1 MENWE
6 RLEKEQQITFL
17 LSAMVRTWLELGS
30 TNPSEFYLEFCD
42 ASADKKGF
50 YLVAV
55 RDTGTNYFT
64 LTFTYSDEGCVQV
77 IATPYRYRRLDF
89 KDTVVLELLT
99 IEDYS
104 KLVSFLHKDYVDFLL
119 ENCLGL
125 FENDKIWD
133 DTFKSYLSNAV
144 LVFKEQEYLKQLQ
157 MRDIEDIEMEL
168 THSFNRLVRMYGN
181 LLRNSKLDTVATVK
195 GTSSS
200 ELSLSTTGLTFEVM
214 LGEWGVYTF
223 EVQPNDEGYQTICV
237 FALSDACKYLTK
249 FEVYVNDF
257 KEGVHLATL
266 IPKGQQLPFLQDL
279 ESCIISLGLWGDY
292 YIPTKRLYK

>member
-42 ASADKKGF
+42 VSADKKGF

-77 IATPYRYRRLDF
+77 IVTPYRYRRPDF

-99 IEDYS
+99 TEDYS
-104 KLVSFLHKDYVDFLL
+104 KLVSCLHKDYIDFLL

-133 DTFKSYLSNAV
+133 DTFKSYLSSAV

-157 MRDIEDIEMEL
+157 MREIEDIEMEL

-195 GTSSS
+195 STSSS

-257 KEGVHLATL
+257 KEGNHLATL
-266 IPKGQQLPFLQDL
+266 IPKGQQLPFLKDL

>member
-1 MENWE
+1 MA
-6 RLEKEQQITFL
+6 I
-17 LSAMVRTWLELGS
+17 
-30 TNPSEFYLEFCD
+30 
-42 ASADKKGF
+42 
-50 YLVAV
+50 

-64 LTFTYSDEGCVQV
+64 LPFTYSDEGCVQV
-77 IATPYRYRRLDF
+77 IVTPYRYRRPDF

-104 KLVSFLHKDYVDFLL
+104 KLVSCLHKDYIDFLL

-133 DTFKSYLSNAV
+133 DTFKSYLSSAV

-157 MRDIEDIEMEL
+157 MREIEDIEMEL
-168 THSFNRLVRMYGN
+168 THTFNRLVRMYGN

-257 KEGVHLATL
+257 KEGNHLATL
-266 IPKGQQLPFLQDL
+266 IPKGQQLPFLKDL